1 MACWRR
7 ANTMPRR
14 AITKD
19 PVHLVLAMEH
29 GYPQRFA
36 AGSLPWRYLTAPG
49 APWSGT
55 CTALTGRR
63 ARSSPCFGTEEIVMP
78 LRESR
83 ATYGERRRSPT
94 SRCIVRS

>member
-1 MACWRR
+1 M
-7 ANTMPRR
+7 
-14 AITKD
+14 TKD
-19 PVHLVLAMEH
+19 QVHLVLAIKH

-55 CTALTGRR
+55 CTALTGQR
-63 ARSSPCFGTEEIVMP
+63 ARPTPFFGAEEMAMP

-94 SRCIVRS
+94 SRCIVRKLKDE